1 MARNANT
8 VTGKVSKKSSEEVR
22 TAQSSAGVWL
32 FLFVVVF
39 GALIGYQQK
48 EIYDLKQSSATF
60 NADLQQNIEQS
71 IKQDVAQMRKVYI
84 YNLEDTLRGIK
95 LESFNREFEAKL
107 NVLNEEVSIAQEKI
121 SSLEDTKDKDTF
133 SDIYM
138 KSLKLKRD
146 TMIQEYNHTLEDLTE
161 QINQAITKIAKE
173 KGASVIFDRR
183 AVAALTDNVEDV
195 TKEVVENVQL
205 LRPKTMDE

>member
-8 VTGKVSKKSSEEVR
+8 VTEKVSKKSSEEVR

-84 YNLEDTLRGIK
+84 YNLEETLRGIK

-107 NVLNEEVSIAQEKI
+107 NVLNEEVSVAQEKI

-133 SDIYM
+133 SDIYL

-161 QINQAITKIAKE
+161 QINQAITEIAKE
-173 KGASVIFDRR
+173 KNASVILDRR
-183 AVAALTDNVEDV
+183 AVASLTEDVEDV
-195 TKEVVENVQL
+195 TDEVVKKVKL